1 MQLVRCVRFSFLKIF
16 RREAQICAVI
26 DVYSSY
32 LNFLWSYIEQ
42 LNTRELHAKMIDII
56 DINVDLQQNSSKAKQ
71 WVGKNN
77 LVEIWIKMQY
87 LATHLLGIWTV
98 FGFPLLS
105 NSLSFW
111 MDVGNLPVGLFY
123 VLCSMLHFPAVSLV
137 FCHILG
143 MALTST
149 EFTVEFKKPFW
160 DNFLLHWMFKVIVLE
175 LTITPSTWSAT
186 ALNNTQYLVILVLL
200 SFPF

>member
-1 MQLVRCVRFSFLKIF
+1 
-16 RREAQICAVI
+16 
-26 DVYSSY
+26 
-32 LNFLWSYIEQ
+32 
-42 LNTRELHAKMIDII
+42 MIDII
-56 DINVDLQQNSSKAKQ
+56 DINLDLQQNSSKAKQ

-98 FGFPLLS
+98 FGFPLLT
-105 NSLSFW
+105 NSLSSW
-111 MDVGNLPVGLFY
+111 MDVGNLPVRLFY
-123 VLCSMLHFPAVSLV
+123 VLCSMRHFPAVSLL

-149 EFTVEFKKPFW
+149 EFTVEFKKHFW

-186 ALNNTQYLVILVLL
+186 ALNNTQYLVIHR
-200 SFPF
+200 SFWVSLFRIIFGRPSCVNNPRR